1 MKASVLTVG
10 DEILIGQ
17 IVDTNSSRIAQWL
30 GEQGIDV
37 SEMRSTGDTRTAIT
51 SALDELFAACDMV
64 IITGGLGPTSDDI
77 TKHTLAGYFGAS
89 RMVVHRPTLQ
99 HVTSLLSRR
108 GIAMGELNRSQ
119 ALVPDKCEVLL
130 NLAGTAPG
138 MWLEKDGKLAVS
150 LPGVPYEMEY
160 LMANEVIPRLKK
172 RFALGKVFHK
182 NITTAGIPEATLAET
197 IAAWEGDLPG
207 YLRLAYLPS
216 LSGVKLR
223 LSCYTAEAHANIAG
237 EVAERVR
244 QLQALIPSHI
254 VGCDGDTLEGA
265 VGRLLRD
272 RGATLSTAESCT
284 GGRIAAI
291 ITAQPG
297 ASTCFKGSIVAYSN
311 DVKVAAL
318 GVLPDDLEKHGA
330 VSRTVVEQ
338 MARGAQRALQTSYA
352 VAVSGIAGPDGG
364 TPQKPVGTVWAAVAT
379 PQNATAHML
388 NLGGDRE
395 RIILRAS
402 YSALNLLRLA
412 LIDSSSSSSSSSS
425 R

>member
-1 MKASVLTVG
+1 MKASILTVG

-30 GEQGIDV
+30 GEQGVSV
-37 SEMRSTGDTRTAIT
+37 SEMRSAGDTREAIT
-51 SALDELFAACDMV
+51 RALDELFAACDTV

-77 TKHTLAGYFGAS
+77 TKHTLAGYFGAT
-89 RMVVHRPTLQ
+89 RMVVHEPTLQ
-99 HVTSLLSRR
+99 HVTELLSRR
-108 GIAMGELNRSQ
+108 GIAMGELNRNQ
-119 ALVPDKCEVLL
+119 ALVPEACEALL

-138 MWLEKDGKLAVS
+138 MWLQKDGKLAVS

-160 LMANEVIPRLKK
+160 LMVNEVIPRLKK
-172 RFALGKVFHK
+172 HFDLGKVFHK
-182 NITTAGIPEATLAET
+182 NIITTGIPESTLAET
-197 IAAWEGDLPG
+197 IAAWESDLPD

-223 LSCYTAEAHANIAG
+223 LSCHAANAHANVAD

-254 VGCDGDTLEGA
+254 VGYDDDTLEGA
-265 VGRLLRD
+265 VGRLLKA

-284 GGRIAAI
+284 GGQIAAI

-297 ASTCFKGSIVAYSN
+297 ASAYFKGSVVAYAN
-311 DVKVAAL
+311 DVKVKAL
-318 GVLPDDLEKHGA
+318 GVLPDAIEEHGA
-330 VSRTVVEQ
+330 VSRAVVEQ
-338 MARGAQRALQTSYA
+338 MARGAQRALQTGYA
-352 VAVSGIAGPDGG
+352 VAASGVAGPDGG
-364 TPQKPVGTVWAAVAT
+364 TPQKPVGTVWIAVAT
-379 PQNATAHML
+379 PQKVTARKL

-395 RIILRAS
+395 RTIRRAS

-412 LIDSSSSSSSSSS
+412 LIDDGGGS
-425 R
+425 